1 MTTMAPIEPPL
12 TPRQAAEALNVSKRT
27 LTRLA
32 GLVWVTYQGGGK
44 KPIKRVTAE
53 SVRRLLERKEDR

>member
-44 KPIKRVTAE
+44 KPI
-53 SVRRLLERKEDR
+53 